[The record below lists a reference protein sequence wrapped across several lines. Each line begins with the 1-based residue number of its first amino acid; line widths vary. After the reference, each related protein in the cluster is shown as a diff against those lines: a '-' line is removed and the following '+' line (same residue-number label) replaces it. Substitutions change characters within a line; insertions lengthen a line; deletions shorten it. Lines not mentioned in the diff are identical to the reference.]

1 MGNKVFESVGYTQ
14 PWQGKFKENDLPFDV
29 YYYVI
34 DVKCGSLLKGWIAL
48 IK

>member
-1 MGNKVFESVGYTQ
+1 VGYTQ
-14 PWQGKFKENDLPFDV
+14 AWQGKFKDNDLPFDV

-34 DVKCGSLLKGWIAL
+34 NLNCGSLLKGWIAL